1 MALGFDIAHE
11 GAIENNIIISES
23 GRMVLGLT
31 RYHQAS
37 CDINISCRIWVLI
50 GVGDKSYITSKE
62 VSFPL
67 ESRVGCDMK
76 DGSGNAVIKL
86 PIDD

>member
-1 MALGFDIAHE
+1 MAVGFDIAHE

-31 RYHQAS
+31 QYHQAS

-62 VSFPL
+62 ASFPGL
-67 ESRVGCDMK
+67 EGRMRYEGWIWKCLS
-76 DGSGNAVIKL
+76 
-86 PIDD
+86 